1 MNKTFQKIVPRPQT
15 TDSSG
20 FVDFLDDLIVF
31 CDAEGNV
38 VSGNSKAR
46 PWLEHESA
54 YGSPV
59 WKLFNLE
66 DESSMSAFLRNFDMD
81 KTYEIRSDREEGI
94 YSMRIVPLPRSI
106 AVHGGYVV
114 IATDVRP
121 LLDMHEEI
129 EEQFEETV
137 SSWEDSIKIFH
148 TLFESV
154 HDCALLL
161 DGDFKILA
169 ANARSL
175 RLFPD
180 FAGLVG
186 RDCRTLVMPRDR
198 GEFDEA
204 LRTIG
209 VGKAWSNPAEL
220 RGERGAGIPATV
232 TVRRVDLNTSS
243 MYHVIFRDLS
253 RRVSLEEDLQQREAE
268 MEDMSI
274 ALKQVIKS
282 VEEEKQELKDELAQ
296 QVREQVLP
304 FLERIADE
312 ECSDVRM
319 SYKTAI
325 QDQIAEFVEG
335 STEKFDPVLFRLTP
349 REIEICRLI
358 QLGRKGK
365 EIAEMLSISFETL
378 QTHRKNIRRK
388 LGIKGRTVSLYS
400 YLLQQSDLGEG
411 GEKNEIG

>member
-1 MNKTFQKIVPRPQT
+1 MNKTFQKIVPRPQS
-15 TDSSG
+15 TDSFG
-20 FVDFLDDLIVF
+20 VVDSLDDLIVF
-31 CDAEGNV
+31 CGAEGNV

-46 PWLEHESA
+46 SWLEHENA
-54 YGSPV
+54 YGRPV
-59 WKLFNLE
+59 WELFNLE
-66 DESSMSAFLRNFDMD
+66 GENSMGAFLKNFDMD
-81 KTYEIRSDREEGI
+81 KTYEIRSEKEDGI

-106 AVHGGYVV
+106 AVDGGYVV

-137 SSWEDSIKIFH
+137 NSWEDSIKIFH

-161 DGDFKILA
+161 DGDFRILA
-169 ANARSL
+169 ANARSQ
-175 RLFPD
+175 RLLSRSK
-180 FAGLVG
+180 GLLG
-186 RDCRTLVMPRDR
+186 RDCRTLIMPRDR

-204 LRTIG
+204 MRTIS
-209 VGKAWSNPAEL
+209 VGKAWSMPAEL
-220 RGERGAGIPATV
+220 KGGDEAGIPVTV
-232 TVRRVDLNTSS
+232 TLRRVDLNTSS

-253 RRVSLEEDLQQREAE
+253 KRVSLEENLQQRESE
-268 MEDMSI
+268 MEDMNI
-274 ALKQVIKS
+274 ALRQIIKS
-282 VEEEKQELKDELAQ
+282 VEEEKQEFKDELAQ

-312 ECSDVRM
+312 ESSDVRM

-325 QDQIAEFVEG
+325 QDQIAEFVDG
-335 STEKFDPVLFRLTP
+335 TSEKFDSVLFKLTP

-358 QLGRKGK
+358 QLGRRGK

-388 LGIKGRTVSLYS
+388 LGIKGSSVSLYS
-400 YLLQQSDLGEG
+400 FLLQQSDLDEG
-411 GEKNEIG
+411 QGSRIG